1 MDTFH
6 ADRAK
11 LRRATVFSKEV
22 WEVAV
27 KMGRSEPYYYR
38 RSEVAVQSGETSQ
51 AIPQLQGVE
60 RALRRAFIQ
69 GTRSVRSTLGHLL
82 KQSEP

>member
-1 MDTFH
+1 MYAFH
-6 ADRAK
+6 SDRAK
-11 LRRATVFSKEV
+11 LRRATVFSKEL
-22 WEVAV
+22 WEAAV
-27 KMGRSEPYYYR
+27 KMADRKPYYYR

-69 GTRSVRSTLGHLL
+69 GTRSVRYLGHLL
-82 KQSEP
+82 QRSEP